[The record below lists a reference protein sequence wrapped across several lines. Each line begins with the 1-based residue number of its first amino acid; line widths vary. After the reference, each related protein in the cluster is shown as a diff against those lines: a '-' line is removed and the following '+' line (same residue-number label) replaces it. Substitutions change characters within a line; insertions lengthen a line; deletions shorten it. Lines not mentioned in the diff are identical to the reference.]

1 MANVRDLEPKTV
13 WNHFEDLNAV
23 PRPSKK
29 EERIIAFMK
38 SFGESLGLPTKVDPV
53 GNVLITKPATAGM
66 EDRETVVLQG
76 HIDMVHQ
83 KNNDTDFDFLT
94 QGIQSYI
101 DGEWVKAKGTTLG
114 ADNGMGVA
122 ATMAILSSTD
132 IPHPAIEAI
141 FTIDEETGMTGAI
154 NLQPGWLSGRIM
166 LNMDT
171 EEDHELT
178 IGCAGGVDTSAY
190 WNYTP
195 VEAIADTK
203 GYLLTVKGL
212 NGGHSGMDIIKGLGN
227 ANKFLTRMLYHTNAL
242 FGVSIAH
249 IDGGGLRN
257 AIPREAKAILSVQD
271 TKGFE
276 AHVADIASQIKAE
289 YANLEADLTIELVSY
304 DAPEQVMP
312 EELQVKLL
320 NSLYVLPNG
329 VYRMSPDVPG
339 LVETSSNLA
348 RVLVEDGKIEV
359 LTLQRSSVESSKQ
372 DIANAMRTAFELAGA
387 LVEHSGDYP
396 GWEPKPDAPIIR
408 VMADLYRELF
418 SDEPDVNVCHA
429 GLECGIIG
437 KHYPQMQMISYG
449 PTIRGAH
456 SPDERV
462 SISSVQKFWKYTLE
476 TLERIPTKAEMDAQ
490 SA

>member
-1 MANVRDLEPKTV
+1 MSNVRSLEPQVV

-38 SFGESLGLPTKVDPV
+38 NFGESLGLPTSVDEV
-53 GNVLITKPATAGM
+53 GNVLITKPATPGM

-94 QGIQSYI
+94 QGIQSHI
-101 DGEWVKAKGTTLG
+101 QGDWVKAKGTTLG

-122 ATMAILSSTD
+122 AIMAILSSTD
-132 IPHPAIEAI
+132 IEHPAVEAI

-154 NLQPGWLSGRIM
+154 NLKPGTLSGRIM

-171 EEDHELT
+171 EEDDELT
-178 IGCAGGVDTSAY
+178 IGCAGGVDTTAY

-195 VEAIADTK
+195 ENIPN
-203 GYLLTVKGL
+203 GLTELKITVNGL

-227 ANKFLTRMLYHTNAL
+227 ANKFLTRLLYRANAE
-242 FGVSIAH
+242 FGVRIAK

-257 AIPREAKAILSVQD
+257 AIPREAFALVC
-271 TKGFE
+271 
-276 AHVADIASQIKAE
+276 VADVEGFKNHLNEISTQIKAE
-289 YANLEADLTIELVSY
+289 YHALEPNLTVSY
-304 DAPEQVMP
+304 IPSSEATNILPQEV
-312 EELQVKLL
+312 QVKLL
-320 NSLYVLPNG
+320 NSLYSLPNG
-329 VYRMSPDVPG
+329 VFRMSPDVPG

-348 RVLVEDGKIEV
+348 RVLAVGGKIEV

-372 DIANAMRTAFELAGA
+372 DIANAIRAAFEAGGA
-387 LVEHSGDYP
+387 LVEHTGDYP

-408 VMADLYRELF
+408 VMADLYRDLF
-418 SDEPDVNVCHA
+418 EGEPNVNVCHA

-437 KHYPQMQMISYG
+437 KHYPKMQMISYG

-462 SISSVQKFWKYTLE
+462 EIASVQKFWKYTLD
-476 TLERIPTKAEMDAQ
+476 TLKRIPTKKEMDEQ
-490 SA
+490 S

>member
-1 MANVRDLEPKTV
+1 MANVRDLEPSVV

-29 EERIIAFMK
+29 EEKIIAFMK
-38 SFGESLGLPTKVDPV
+38 SFGEGLNLPTTVDEV

-66 EDRETVVLQG
+66 EDRETVVIQG

-101 DGEWVKAKGTTLG
+101 DGEWVKANGTTLG

-122 ATMAILSSTD
+122 AAMAILSSTN
-132 IPHPAIEAI
+132 IPHPAVEAI
-141 FTIDEETGMTGAI
+141 FTIDEETGMTGAL
-154 NLQPGWLSGRIM
+154 NLQPGFLSGRIM

-195 VEAIADTK
+195 EAALPNGT
-203 GYLLTVKGL
+203 GMLLTVSGL

-227 ANKFLTRMLYHTNAL
+227 ANKFLTRILYHTNAK
-242 FGVSIAH
+242 FGVAIAKV
-249 IDGGGLRN
+249 DGGGLRN
-257 AIPREAKAILSVQD
+257 AIPREAKAVVSVQD
-271 TKGFE
+271 VAGFE
-276 AHVADIASQIKAE
+276 AHVAAIANDIKTE
-289 YANLEADLTIELVSY
+289 YAKLETNLSIELTKI
-304 DAPEQVMP
+304 DAPEKVMP
-312 EELQVKLL
+312 EELQVKLI
-320 NSLYVLPNG
+320 NSLYALPNG

-348 RVLVEDGKIEV
+348 RVLIEDGKIEV

-372 DIANAMRTAFELAGA
+372 DIANAMRTSFELAGG
-387 LVEHSGDYP
+387 LVEHTGDYP
-396 GWEPKPDAPIIR
+396 GWEPKPEAPIIR

-418 SDEPDVNVCHA
+418 EGEPDVNVCHA

-462 SISSVQKFWKYTLE
+462 HIASVQKFWKYTLE
-476 TLERIPTKAEMDAQ
+476 TLKRIPTRAEMDAQ
-490 SA
+490 Q